1 MLTQFVAAHREQI
14 LRRARQRIGARAA
27 PASRVDRAHVLPMF
41 LDQLNLALHRS
52 AAHEAVD
59 RDAIQASGGRHG
71 HELFRTGLTA
81 AEIVHDYSDVCEVIA
96 ELAAEQKV
104 TLLAEEFSTLARCL
118 DDAIASAVTEYTRE
132 LERATTA
139 RGTERLGVLA
149 DEMRDQLGPAM
160 LAFAAI
166 KKGVAA
172 PGGSTA
178 AVIERNLGAL
188 MKLIERAPDET
199 RARRT

>member
-1 MLTQFVAAHREQI
+1 MLTNFIASHRAEI
-14 LRRARQRIGARAA
+14 LARAQLRVGGRGA
-27 PASRVDRAHVLPMF
+27 QATGVDRTHVIPMF
-41 LDQLNLALHRS
+41 LDQVDEALRRS

-59 RDAIQASGGRHG
+59 RGAIQASGGHHG

-81 AEIVHDYSDVCEVIA
+81 AEIVHDYSHVCEVIA

-118 DDAIASAVTEYTRE
+118 DDAVASAVTEYTGQ
-132 LERATTA
+132 LERATA
-139 RGTERLGVLA
+139 AQGTQRLGVLA

-166 KKGVAA
+166 KKGVIA

-178 AVIERNLGAL
+178 AVVERNLGAL
-188 MKLIERAPDET
+188 MNLIDRAPK
-199 RARRT
+199 AKA